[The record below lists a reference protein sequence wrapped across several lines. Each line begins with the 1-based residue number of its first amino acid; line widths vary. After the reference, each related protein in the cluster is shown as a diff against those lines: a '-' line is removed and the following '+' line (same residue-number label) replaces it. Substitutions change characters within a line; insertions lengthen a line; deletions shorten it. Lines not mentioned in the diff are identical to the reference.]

1 MYICFYNNVI
11 FLVYNHLKC
20 NFLLT
25 DIRNVFGDFLF
36 YFTGL
41 VNFFSNSNSFFLK
54 LVTYIKQFNDR
65 RKYILKKYVYTI
77 NHKRIAINYFIFS
90 VWTAL
95 SGAALATMI
104 RLELAYPGS
113 PFFKGDSTRYLQTI
127 TAHGLIMI
135 FFVVVPILFGGFANF
150 LIPYHVG
157 SKDVAYPRLNSIGF
171 WIQPFAFL
179 LVVKTAVLR
188 KQFWKY
194 YDKTVYYYPIFDKT
208 NLRYNYKHS
217 EEFTPLFVSLQ
228 DKVYKYW
235 CCYTRK
241 IIVVN
246 PRKGPKEPY
255 IMPCNPYNKEI
266 VPQSLKMF
274 FWGSIVNYPESLF
287 SSSLKLIGTKRKKT
301 YISKCP
307 DRTSVTAGWA
317 FITPFS
323 CNTEYTCVGSQD
335 LLIVAVILAGVSST
349 ISFTN
354 LLITRRTLSMPGL
367 RNRRILIPFVTI
379 ALLLTLR
386 MLAVITP
393 VLGASMFMLLMD
405 RHWQTTFFEFV
416 YGGDTVLFQHLFWF
430 FGHPEVYVLIIPT
443 FGIINMTLPFLN
455 TRRVASKHHLIWAIY
470 VMAYMGF
477 VVWGHHMY
485 LVGLDHRSR
494 SLYSTI
500 TIMISLPATVKVV
513 NWTLTLING
522 ALKLDVVL
530 AWSIAYIFVFLVGGF
545 TGMWLSHVAL
555 NISMHDSFFVIGHF
569 HLMLSG
575 VVLVGSFTGFYYY
588 FGALFGIKYSR
599 FFAYMHLIY
608 YNGGIWLTFVPMF
621 WLGFSGMPRRIH
633 DYPSV
638 FMGWQSMASTGHMI
652 TLVGTFFFFC
662 MLIDSH
668 IERRVIVYSTLGLPR
683 FHKRVQYYMFKIRY
697 LQLTSKRLNILPNFK
712 IRSYL
717 TQHYFNE
724 YEIYN

>member
-1 MYICFYNNVI
+1 VYRSIKLDFVLIDIKFI
-11 FLVYNHLKC
+11 FNDL
-20 NFLLT
+20 
-25 DIRNVFGDFLF
+25 LF
-36 YFTGL
+36 YFSG
-41 VNFFSNSNSFFLK
+41 FNSFFINSKFFFIK
-54 LVTYIKQFNDR
+54 LEIFFKQFNDR

-90 VWTAL
+90 IWTAL
-95 SGAALATMI
+95 SGATLATMI

-127 TAHGLIMI
+127 TAHGLIMV

-194 YDKTVYYYPIFDKT
+194 YDRTIYYYPIFEKKI
-208 NLRYNYKHS
+208 LRNNFKESDEFVPSFVPFFDRIYKFYNRR
-217 EEFTPLFVSLQ
+217 TG
-228 DKVYKYW
+228 
-235 CCYTRK
+235 K
-241 IIVVN
+241 IVTIN
-246 PRKGPKEPY
+246 PREEP
-255 IMPCNPYNKEI
+255 NKFHTI
-266 VPQSLKMF
+266 HYDDRRGFPTQSLKMF
-274 FWGSIVNYPESLF
+274 FWGNIVNYPESLF
-287 SSSLKLIGTKRKKT
+287 SSTLKLTGVKRKKT

-323 CNTEYTCVGSQD
+323 CNTEYTCIGSQD
-335 LLIVAVILAGVSST
+335 LLIVAVILAGISST

-367 RNRRILIPFVTI
+367 RNRRILLPFITI

-386 MLAVITP
+386 MLAIITP

-522 ALKLDVVL
+522 ALKLDVIL
-530 AWSIAYIFVFLVGGF
+530 AWSIAYILVFLVGGF

-608 YNGGIWLTFVPMF
+608 YNGGIW
-621 WLGFSGMPRRIH
+621 
-633 DYPSV
+633 
-638 FMGWQSMASTGHMI
+638 
-652 TLVGTFFFFC
+652 
-662 MLIDSH
+662 
-668 IERRVIVYSTLGLPR
+668 
-683 FHKRVQYYMFKIRY
+683 
-697 LQLTSKRLNILPNFK
+697 
-712 IRSYL
+712 
-717 TQHYFNE
+717 
-724 YEIYN
+724 